1 MIAADLMTP
10 KVIAIRP
17 DATVADAVALML
29 DRRISG
35 LFVVD
40 EQGELAGVLT
50 EGDLLRRDELGTE
63 RHRSWWQTLFASPGR
78 LAAEFTRAHGR
89 RVQDVMTKDVI
100 SVRPDAPLSDLVGL
114 METHRVKRVP
124 VIDAERVVGV
134 VSRSDL
140 LRAIAMAARGVGET
154 TADDRALREAILQ
167 AMASQPWAPVT
178 TLNVTV
184 AGGVA
189 DVWGSISSQEERR
202 ALCVIAEN
210 TPGVKHVIDHLVFVE
225 TYTGTVIEP
234 APVKGL

>member
-1 MIAADLMTP
+1 MIAADVMTP

-17 DATVADAVALML
+17 DAALADAVALML

-40 EQGELAGVLT
+40 ERGALAGVLT
-50 EGDLLRRDELGTE
+50 EGDLLHRGELGTE

-78 LAAEFTRAHGR
+78 LAAEFTRTHGR
-89 RVQDVMTKDVI
+89 RVRDVMTKDVI
-100 SVRPDAPLSDLVGL
+100 SVRPDAKLSEVVGL
-114 METHRVKRVP
+114 MEAYRVKRVP
-124 VIDAERVVGV
+124 VIDQDRLVGV

-140 LRAIAMAARGVGET
+140 LRAIAMATRGAGET

-167 AMASQPWAPVT
+167 AMTRQPWAPVT

-184 AGGVA
+184 AAGVA

-202 ALCVIAEN
+202 AICVIAEN
-210 TPGVKHVIDHLVFVE
+210 TPGVKRVIDHLVYVE

-234 APVKGL
+234 APGQAL